1 MDVRPLPPGFA
12 AESSDDVRGIPGED
26 LEAALLRHPVL
37 VFAGQDLA
45 PQDLVDLA
53 GRLGE
58 PERYERAHPDHP
70 DHPEIAVFSNL
81 ADRGLSAP
89 PYWHTDGLLREV
101 PPRATLF
108 YAVQTPERGGDT
120 LVLDARA
127 LYASLDED
135 DRRTLTGLECVLPT
149 GTRHPLVKDHPV
161 TGVPALYANLAS
173 TVGIVGV
180 ARGSAARLFAQL
192 RALYDESE
200 HSYRHRYRPG
210 DLVIWD
216 NDAVAHSATAP
227 APPQFPR
234 LVLRVD
240 VRPRV
245 PA

>member
-1 MDVRPLPPGFA
+1 VDVRQLAPGFA
-12 AESSDDVRGIPGED
+12 AESDDDVRAVTAEN

-37 VFAGQDLA
+37 VFHGQDLT
-45 PQDLVDLA
+45 PGELVDVA
-53 GRLGE
+53 RRLGE

-70 DHPEIAVFSNL
+70 EQPEIAVFSNV
-81 ADRGLSAP
+81 AGRGLSAP

-108 YAVQTPERGGDT
+108 YAVEAPERGGDT
-120 LVLDARA
+120 LFVDARA
-127 LYASLDED
+127 LFMSLDAD

-149 GTRHPLVKDHPV
+149 GTRHPLVKEHPG

-180 ARGSAARLFAQL
+180 ARDSATRLFAQL

-200 HSYRHRYRPG
+200 HAYRHRYRPG

-216 NDAVAHSATAP
+216 NDAVAHSATEP
-227 APPQFPR
+227 APPEFPR

-240 VRPRV
+240 VRP
-245 PA
+245 AA